1 MSFLTNHEA
10 LVFCH
15 FLCGSEENLR
25 AAFCKLGVGNHALE
39 DVVDKA
45 PNRHYQVIQ
54 LPAVFRFALRCFC
67 FFIFL
72 NIKVF
77 LLIVNMATCAVGM
90 RLSILICPWP
100 VLWCRYVMNH
110 PNQYLSDSQK
120 ILHSKVYPAPA
131 RWNSYNSCGDFSFK
145 VQLNRGQFQLWP
157 LGVPKK
163 AMQWSTNVFKAIS
176 PPYPLSWHSPHP
188 HPLPPPPG
196 CKGWVLARPPAT

>member
-25 AAFCKLGVGNHALE
+25 AAFCKLGVGHHALE

-120 ILHSKVYPAPA
+120 ILHSKVYILLLLDEIPIIAVVISVL
-131 RWNSYNSCGDFSFK
+131 RNSLIEDNFNFDLLVCLKRQCNDL
-145 VQLNRGQFQLWP
+145 QMCLR
-157 LGVPKK
+157 
-163 AMQWSTNVFKAIS
+163 
-176 PPYPLSWHSPHP
+176 LS
-188 HPLPPPPG
+188 
-196 CKGWVLARPPAT
+196 VLLIP